1 MGNKDKLAQNY
12 EGIFS
17 QLTTLKT
24 FHINARNKCPF
35 TSTPGINAWDRIGNS
50 TLQLISD

>member
-1 MGNKDKLAQNY
+1 VSILRKKAGRRKWGMGNKDKLAQNY

-24 FHINARNKCPF
+24 FHINARNKCM
-35 TSTPGINAWDRIGNS
+35 G
-50 TLQLISD
+50 